1 MAAPGAP
8 MKLVINQK
16 TCDRHGQCVGAAP
29 MLLEFAPDGALRV
42 KKETL
47 APEDVEKAEDACYIC
62 PTQSLSIEE

>member
-1 MAAPGAP
+1 

-29 MLLEFAPDGALRV
+29 KLLEFGPDGALRV
-42 KKETL
+42 KKEAL
-47 APEDVEKAEDACYIC
+47 DAEDVEKAEDACYIC